1 MTDDQDEDFL
11 KHEVVPTLM
20 ETVGVSQYYGVKELL
35 RDQYFDPGNTLQTRQ
50 LLDPQGASETCRP

>member
-1 MTDDQDEDFL
+1 MTNDQDKEFL

-35 RDQYFDPGNTLQTRQ
+35 KDQYFDPGNTLQTKQ
-50 LLDPQGASETCRP
+50 TQVPLGTLRP